1 MRCVLQRTYLKNL
14 SFFFFTPRDP
24 RGICNPG
31 TSPIGIEFFREVL
44 RAMPTISLVPT
55 IPSIP
60 LRRKFFSNC
69 ATLISSCALR
79 RVPHFIQPPFL
90 PSSSIPSRRFVAA
103 RGTDTRGIY
112 TLYENREENSVDAN
126 GHSWKEKRIRDR
138 TFFFSEDKYKLFRDI
153 FLNST
158 YINLY

>member
-1 MRCVLQRTYLKNL
+1 MRCILQRTYLKNL
-14 SFFFFTPRDP
+14 SFFFFSRLAILEGYVILA
-24 RGICNPG
+24 RVQSEQNSSAKFCALC
-31 TSPIGIEFFREVL
+31 L
-44 RAMPTISLVPT
+44 RFLSCQR
-55 IPSIP
+55 SIP

-112 TLYENREENSVDAN
+112 TLYEI
-126 GHSWKEKRIRDR
+126 GKRIHSMQMDTIGRKKELEIER
-138 TFFFSEDKYKLFRDI
+138 FFFLKR
-153 FLNST
+153 
-158 YINLY
+158 